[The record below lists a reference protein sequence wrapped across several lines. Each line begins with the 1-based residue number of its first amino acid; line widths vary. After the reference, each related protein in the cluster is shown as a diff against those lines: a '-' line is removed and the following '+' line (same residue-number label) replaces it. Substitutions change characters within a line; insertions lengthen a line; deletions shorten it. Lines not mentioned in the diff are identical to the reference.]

1 VEPKGL
7 AFSKNKVTVSTSGLV
22 PEMQRYINE
31 SQGSLAVSL
40 NATTD
45 EIRSWCVIV
54 NQLA

>member
-1 VEPKGL
+1 MEPKGL